1 MTINFDIYSLN
12 ENKIIFSH
20 SKINHEEIHFDYFSL
35 KFFNHERI
43 IITIQD
49 KKMIV
54 LLNEVFQIN
63 HFQYVIFN
71 SKEKINLLKTHAQNE
86 DKFEHI
92 ILGQIQ
98 LFIFQYIKNFF
109 SIFIIS
115 KKFLYKYVKNAC
127 LFLFIFLFLTKNE
140 IIQSDKNVNRK
151 SLQRQRNIYNTY
163 HIISKEALPEI
174 ISLED
179 KPIQNKIN
187 SSSLK
192 MNVYKD
198 KPVLKLKIKSQKLK
212 NEDDPEIQFFL
223 RLKERK

>member
-1 MTINFDIYSLN
+1 
-12 ENKIIFSH
+12 
-20 SKINHEEIHFDYFSL
+20 
-35 KFFNHERI
+35 
-43 IITIQD
+43 
-49 KKMIV
+49 MIV

>member
-20 SKINHEEIHFDYFSL
+20 SKINHEEIHFDYFSH

-98 LFIFQYIKNFF
+98 LFIFQYIKN
-109 SIFIIS
+109 
-115 KKFLYKYVKNAC
+115 L
-127 LFLFIFLFLTKNE
+127 LFTKNF
-140 IIQSDKNVNRK
+140 
-151 SLQRQRNIYNTY
+151 Y
-163 HIISKEALPEI
+163 
-174 ISLED
+174 
-179 KPIQNKIN
+179 IN
-187 SSSLK
+187 
-192 MNVYKD
+192 M
-198 KPVLKLKIKSQKLK
+198 
-212 NEDDPEIQFFL
+212 
-223 RLKERK
+223 

>member
-1 MTINFDIYSLN
+1 M
-12 ENKIIFSH
+12 
-20 SKINHEEIHFDYFSL
+20 
-35 KFFNHERI
+35 
-43 IITIQD
+43 
-49 KKMIV
+49 
-54 LLNEVFQIN
+54 
-63 HFQYVIFN
+63 
-71 SKEKINLLKTHAQNE
+71 
-86 DKFEHI
+86 
-92 ILGQIQ
+92 
-98 LFIFQYIKNFF
+98 
-109 SIFIIS
+109 
-115 KKFLYKYVKNAC
+115 KNAC